1 MMLIHANRA
10 IDLIEFVV
18 FTDVELGVAGDGSV
32 VTVDARLEVSVSV
45 SGFVENLLI
54 RGTRSR
60 GVGSPFFPAV

>member
-1 MMLIHANRA
+1 MLVHANRA

-45 SGFVENLLI
+45 SGFVDNLLI